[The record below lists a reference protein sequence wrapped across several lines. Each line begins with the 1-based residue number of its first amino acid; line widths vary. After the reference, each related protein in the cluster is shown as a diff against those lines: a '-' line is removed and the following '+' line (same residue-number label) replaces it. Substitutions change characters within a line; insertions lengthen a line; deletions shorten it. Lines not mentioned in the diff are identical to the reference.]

1 MDDAI
6 RAFVTFLDLE
16 RGASH
21 ETIRSYQADLRQFKS
36 FCHSLPHYSSSS
48 IEPASVDTLTIRGY
62 LMWLDQKGEKKSSL
76 ARKLATLKSFYKFLT
91 KEGRTE
97 VNPAAHVRSPQLGK
111 RLPKVLTKDEANVL
125 MEGAIGNPVVASR
138 DKAIL
143 ETLYST
149 GARVSELVG
158 LNCDD
163 LDLETGIVRL
173 QGKGK
178 KERIVPIGD
187 LAVDAIQ
194 EYRQQLSHKTVKGSP
209 DKETSPSQENRKQ
222 RAGGFPLFRN
232 NRGGRLSAR
241 SVERMV
247 KRSSQ
252 FLQGGAVTPHTLRH
266 SFATHLLDEG
276 ADLRA
281 IQEMLGH
288 ASLATT
294 QKYTHVATDHLMEVY
309 DRAHPR
315 AGKLLVQQKSLRQGE
330 Q

>member
-16 RGASH
+16 RGATR
-21 ETIRSYQADLRQFKS
+21 ETIRSYQSDLRQFVS
-36 FCHSLPHYSSSS
+36 FLHTFIDTKTQPIS
-48 IEPASVDTLTIRGY
+48 PASIDSITIRRY
-62 LMWLDQKGEKKSSL
+62 LRWLDEKKEKKSSL
-76 ARKLATLKSFYKFLT
+76 ARKLATLKSFYRFLT
-91 KEGRTE
+91 KEGWTDS
-97 VNPAAHVRSPQLGK
+97 NPAAQVRSPRQGQ
-111 RLPKVLTKDEANVL
+111 RLPKVLTKDDANVL
-125 MEGAIGNPVVASR
+125 MEIPEGTSYTTSR
-138 DKAIL
+138 DRAIL

-158 LNCDD
+158 LNWQD
-163 LDLETGIVRL
+163 LDMATGIIRL
-173 QGKGK
+173 RGKGK
-178 KERIVPIGD
+178 KERIVPIGEIA
-187 LAVDAIQ
+187 LEALQ
-194 EYRQQLSHKTVKGSP
+194 EYRTHQPVKPGKGTHG
-209 DKETSPSQENRKQ
+209 KETKVGKPSEWP
-222 RAGGFPLFRN
+222 AGSAPVFRN

-252 FLQGGAVTPHTLRH
+252 CLPGGSVTPHTLRH

-276 ADLRA
+276 ADLRV

-294 QKYTHVATDHLMEVY
+294 QKYTHVATDQLMAVY

-315 AGKLLVQQKSLRQGE
+315 AGKSLSKHSASSIGKP
-330 Q
+330 

>member
-16 RGASH
+16 RGASR
-21 ETIRSYQADLRQFKS
+21 ETIRSYQSDLRQFVS
-36 FCHSLPHYSSSS
+36 FLTTFTGAQSNLLNPSAIDS
-48 IEPASVDTLTIRGY
+48 LTIRSY
-62 LMWLDQKGEKKSSL
+62 LRWLDEKKEKKSSL
-76 ARKLATLKSFYKFLT
+76 ARKLATLKSFYRFLT
-91 KEGRTE
+91 KEGLTE
-97 VNPAAHVRSPQLGK
+97 LNPAAQVRSPRQGT
-111 RLPKVLTKDEANVL
+111 RLPKVLTKDDASVL
-125 MEGAIGNPVVASR
+125 MEVPEGNRLNACR
-138 DKAIL
+138 DRAIL

-158 LNCDD
+158 LNWDD
-163 LDLETGIVRL
+163 IDMNTGVVRL

-187 LAVDAIQ
+187 VAIKAIQ
-194 EYRQQLSHKTVKGSP
+194 DYYSQYLSKREQH
-209 DKETSPSQENRKQ
+209 TSGEGAQDVTPSRTP
-222 RAGGFPLFRN
+222 RDTFPVFRN

-241 SVERMV
+241 SVERLV
-247 KRSSQ
+247 KQSSQ
-252 FLQGGAVTPHTLRH
+252 PLRGGPVTPHTLRH

-309 DRAHPR
+309 DKAHPR
-315 AGKLLVQQKSLRQGE
+315 AGKSPVQQQTPPIGKR
-330 Q
+330 

>member
-1 MDDAI
+1 MEI
-6 RAFVTFLDLE
+6 PEGV
-16 RGASH
+16 GA
-21 ETIRSYQADLRQFKS
+21 T
-36 FCHSLPHYSSSS
+36 
-48 IEPASVDTLTIRGY
+48 
-62 LMWLDQKGEKKSSL
+62 
-76 ARKLATLKSFYKFLT
+76 AT
-91 KEGRTE
+91 
-97 VNPAAHVRSPQLGK
+97 
-111 RLPKVLTKDEANVL
+111 
-125 MEGAIGNPVVASR
+125 R
-138 DKAIL
+138 DRAIL

-158 LNCDD
+158 LNWNDID
-163 LDLETGIVRL
+163 MDTGIIRL

-187 LAVDAIQ
+187 LAVAAIR
-194 EYRQQLSHKTVKGSP
+194 EYRSSRQASLAKRTPGRRQGASP
-209 DKETSPSQENRKQ
+209 TDQGPVFK
-222 RAGGFPLFRN
+222 N

-252 FLQGGAVTPHTLRH
+252 LLRGGTVTPHTLRH

-276 ADLRA
+276 ADLRV

-294 QKYTHVATDHLMEVY
+294 QKYTHVATDQLMAVY

-315 AGKLLVQQKSLRQGE
+315 AGKLLSNNSASSTGKP
-330 Q
+330 

>member
-6 RAFVTFLDLE
+6 RAFVRFLDLE
-16 RGASH
+16 RGASR
-21 ETIRSYQADLRQFKS
+21 ETIRSYQSDLRQFIAFWKT
-36 FCHSLPHYSSSS
+36 LPQAHLNRFK
-48 IEPASVDTLTIRGY
+48 PASVDSLTIRSY
-62 LMWLDQKGEKKSSL
+62 LRWLDEKGEKKSTL
-76 ARKLATLKSFYKFLT
+76 ARKLATLKSLYNFLT
-91 KEGRTE
+91 KEGWTD
-97 VNPAAHVRSPQLGK
+97 VNPAAQVRSPRQGK
-111 RLPKVLTKDEANVL
+111 RLPKVLTKDQANVL
-125 MEGAIGNPVVASR
+125 MESPIGNRVVASR

-158 LNCDD
+158 LNWDD
-163 LDLETGIVRL
+163 VNLDSGIVRL

-178 KERIVPIGD
+178 RERIVPIGE

-194 EYRQQLSHKTVKGSP
+194 EYRRHLATKAVNEIRSKG
-209 DKETSPSQENRKQ
+209 TSPYNQSRKQ
-222 RAGGFPLFRN
+222 QADAFPLFRN

-309 DRAHPR
+309 DRTHPR
-315 AGKLLVQQKSLRQGE
+315 AGKLPLPKKFLSLGKR
-330 Q
+330 

>member
-1 MDDAI
+1 M
-6 RAFVTFLDLE
+6 
-16 RGASH
+16 
-21 ETIRSYQADLRQFKS
+21 TIRRYLR
-36 FCHSLPHYSSSS
+36 
-48 IEPASVDTLTIRGY
+48 
-62 LMWLDQKGEKKSSL
+62 WLDEKKEKKSSL
-76 ARKLATLKSFYKFLT
+76 ARKLATLKSFYRFLT
-91 KEGRTE
+91 KEGWTE
-97 VNPAAHVRSPQLGK
+97 VNPAAQVRSPRQGQ
-111 RLPKVLTKDEANVL
+111 RLPKVLTKDDANVL
-125 MEGAIGNPVVASR
+125 MEAPEGTRYTASR
-138 DKAIL
+138 DRAIL

-158 LNCDD
+158 LNWDD
-163 LDLETGIVRL
+163 VDMETGIVRL

-187 LAVDAIQ
+187 IALEAIR
-194 EYRQQLSHKTVKGSP
+194 EYRSQRSGTPAKRTQGLRQG
-209 DKETSPSQENRKQ
+209 TSPSNQVPVFK
-222 RAGGFPLFRN
+222 N

-252 FLQGGAVTPHTLRH
+252 FLPGGTVTPHTLRH

-276 ADLRA
+276 ADLRV

-294 QKYTHVATDHLMEVY
+294 QKYTHVATDQLMAVY

-315 AGKLLVQQKSLRQGE
+315 AGKLLSNISASSTGKP
-330 Q
+330 

>member
-6 RAFVTFLDLE
+6 RAFMTFLDLE
-16 RGASH
+16 RGASA
-21 ETIRSYQADLRQFKS
+21 ETIRSYQTDLRQFTT
-36 FCHSLPHYSSSS
+36 FCKGLPQFSMNP
-48 IEPASVDTLTIRGY
+48 IEPASIDSLTIRGY
-62 LMWLDQKGEKKSSL
+62 LMWLDEKGEKKSSL

-91 KEGRTE
+91 REGRTE
-97 VNPAAHVRSPQLGK
+97 VNPAAHVRSPQQGQ
-111 RLPKVLTKDEANVL
+111 RLPKVLTKDQANVL
-125 MEGAIGNPVVASR
+125 MEAAIGNPIVASR

-158 LNCDD
+158 LNWTDV
-163 LDLETGIVRL
+163 DLEAGIVRL

-178 KERIVPIGD
+178 KERVVPIGD
-187 LAVDAIQ
+187 VAVDAVQ
-194 EYRQQLSHKTVKGSP
+194 EYHRLCSRQSREESRKNESR
-209 DKETSPSQENRKQ
+209 TSNVPQVRQ
-222 RAGGFPLFRN
+222 GGGVPLFKN

-241 SVERMV
+241 SVERIV

-252 FLQGGAVTPHTLRH
+252 FLPGGGVTPHTLRH

-276 ADLRA
+276 ADLRV

-309 DRAHPR
+309 DRSHPR
-315 AGKLLVQQKSLRQGE
+315 AGKIPLQSKTSRQGE
-330 Q
+330 S

>member
-6 RAFVTFLDLE
+6 RAFMTFLDLE
-16 RGASH
+16 RGASR
-21 ETIRSYQADLRQFKS
+21 ETIRSYQSDLRQFVS
-36 FCHSLPHYSSSS
+36 FLKTFLGPQSN
-48 IEPASVDTLTIRGY
+48 TLNPSAIDSMTIRSY
-62 LMWLDQKGEKKSSL
+62 LRWLDEKKEKKSTL
-76 ARKLATLKSFYKFLT
+76 ARKLATLKSFYRFLT
-91 KEGRTE
+91 KEGLTE
-97 VNPAAHVRSPQLGK
+97 VNPAAQVRSPQQGT
-111 RLPKVLTKDEANVL
+111 RLPKVLTKDDANVL
-125 MEGAIGNPVVASR
+125 MEVPEDKRLNACR
-138 DKAIL
+138 DRAIL

-158 LNCDD
+158 LSWDD
-163 LDLETGIVRL
+163 IDMKTGIVRL

-187 LAVDAIQ
+187 VAVKAIQ
-194 EYRQQLSHKTVKGSP
+194 DYCRHQPIGKGVQDAARSRTP
-209 DKETSPSQENRKQ
+209 GDT
-222 RAGGFPLFRN
+222 FPIFRN

-247 KRSSQ
+247 KHASQ
-252 FLQGGAVTPHTLRH
+252 GLRGGPVTPHTLRH

-315 AGKLLVQQKSLRQGE
+315 AGKVPVQQQAPQIGKR
-330 Q
+330 

>member
-1 MDDAI
+1 
-6 RAFVTFLDLE
+6 
-16 RGASH
+16 
-21 ETIRSYQADLRQFKS
+21 
-36 FCHSLPHYSSSS
+36 
-48 IEPASVDTLTIRGY
+48 
-62 LMWLDQKGEKKSSL
+62 MWLDKMGEKKSSL

-91 KEGRTE
+91 KDGWTD
-97 VNPAAHVRSPQLGK
+97 VNPAAQVRSPQLGK

-125 MEGAIGNPVVASR
+125 MDAASGNPGVASR

-158 LNCDD
+158 LNWDD
-163 LDLETGIVRL
+163 VDLEAGIARL
-173 QGKGK
+173 RGKGK

-194 EYRQQLSHKTVKGSP
+194 EYGQHPSPKTVKRSLDKDPRPSP
-209 DKETSPSQENRKQ
+209 ESRKNRG
-222 RAGGFPLFRN
+222 GGFPLFRN

-315 AGKLLVQQKSLRQGE
+315 AGKLPVQPKSLRQGDS
-330 Q
+330 

>member
-6 RAFVTFLDLE
+6 RAFVTYLDLE
-16 RGASH
+16 RGASR
-21 ETIRSYQADLRQFKS
+21 ETIRSYQSDLRQFALFAQTGAGS
-36 FCHSLPHYSSSS
+36 PSNQLTPSAIDS
-48 IEPASVDTLTIRGY
+48 LTIRSY
-62 LMWLDQKGEKKSSL
+62 LRWLDEKKEKKSSL
-76 ARKLATLKSFYKFLT
+76 ARKLATLKSFYRFLT
-91 KEGRTE
+91 KEGWTE
-97 VNPAAHVRSPQLGK
+97 ANPAAKVRSPQLGK
-111 RLPKVLTKDEANVL
+111 RLPKVLSKDDANALMELPEANTL
-125 MEGAIGNPVVASR
+125 TARR
-138 DKAIL
+138 DRAIL

-158 LNCDD
+158 LNWDD
-163 LDLETGIVRL
+163 IDMETGIVRL

-187 LAVDAIQ
+187 VAVEAIR
-194 EYRQQLSHKTVKGSP
+194 EYRRCQVQKVRKAPQDQEAEPHAQGRKHAV
-209 DKETSPSQENRKQ
+209 TS
-222 RAGGFPLFRN
+222 PLFRN

-252 FLQGGAVTPHTLRH
+252 ILHGGAVTPHVLRH

-315 AGKLLVQQKSLRQGE
+315 AGKAPVQPPAPPIGKR
-330 Q
+330 